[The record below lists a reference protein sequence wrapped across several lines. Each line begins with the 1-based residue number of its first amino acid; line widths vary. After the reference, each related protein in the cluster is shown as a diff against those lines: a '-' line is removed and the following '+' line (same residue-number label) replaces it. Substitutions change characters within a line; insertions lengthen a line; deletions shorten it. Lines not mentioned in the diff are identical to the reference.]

1 MENIIK
7 PKAMIK
13 TISRQKTADSNISSL
28 CSTSDL
34 NHMKRNSSPMYRS
47 ESLLACSFDKIKS
60 FSDIRNLNQFQ
71 KVSLIL
77 TFSGGFLIFLKFIAF
92 WITQNRFLETIL
104 IAGTSCFILFS
115 IYLTSDVL
123 AQKYI
128 NYKNKKQKK

>member
-1 MENIIK
+1 MNPIEIIS
-7 PKAMIK
+7 I
-13 TISRQKTADSNISSL
+13 TVTVTASI
-28 CSTSDL
+28 
-34 NHMKRNSSPMYRS
+34 
-47 ESLLACSFDKIKS
+47 LLITVPAFKIYKIKS

-71 KVSLIL
+71 KVNLTL
-77 TFSGGFLIFLKFIAF
+77 TFSGGFLIFLKFITF